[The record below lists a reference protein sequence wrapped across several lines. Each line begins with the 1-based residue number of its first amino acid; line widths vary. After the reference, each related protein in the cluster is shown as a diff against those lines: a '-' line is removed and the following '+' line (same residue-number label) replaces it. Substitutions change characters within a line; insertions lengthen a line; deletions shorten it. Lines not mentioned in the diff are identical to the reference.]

1 MQRRYCINYLFS
13 LIFFFKIVDTNEFK
27 MQRRYCNNNRE
38 CVCHQLV
45 ILHAKFISDENH
57 ENDHDDGDDTDK
69 VNDNNRSY

>member
-1 MQRRYCINYLFS
+1 
-13 LIFFFKIVDTNEFK
+13 
-27 MQRRYCNNNRE
+27 MQRRYCNNYRE